1 MSATNFRRV
10 QNNCRLQNGLTVN
23 SEGRSG
29 GLALMWRDG
38 MNVSI
43 QNYSKHHID
52 SMVRLENNKIIRVT
66 GFYGHANPN
75 RRRSSWDIL
84 RRVGES
90 VKEEWVIGGDFNAI
104 LNDAEKEGGCR
115 GVRAQMNEFKAVM
128 DEMALV
134 DIKPDSG
141 WFTWVN
147 NRDEGRLIKERLD
160 RFLTSVAVVE
170 NFPFIATKV
179 LRQTQSDH
187 DAIILDLWGR
197 KSEAF
202 PKDKRLCFK
211 FDVCWVGNKEAK
223 NVIERGWNSKAD
235 SGKTLKETRRRL
247 DFLYAKEESYWAQR
261 SRSRWLRE
269 GDRNTKFFHAKA
281 TGRLKKNNIERLKD
295 AEGNWV
301 TNSKEICKVAK
312 DYFVSLFRSNSQ
324 NANIQKMGHIKECV
338 TRETNERLNMIYTE
352 EEITQ
357 AIKQMDPN
365 KAPGIDG
372 LSGNFFKH
380 HWEIVGKDTIRY
392 CLDILNGKKDISC
405 LNDTMIILIP
415 KTRDPCELTNFR
427 PISLCRFV
435 YKIISKVYAN
445 RQNQSAFVPGRMIH
459 YNILIA
465 HELLHYLKSS
475 KNGPN
480 KGLVVKLDM
489 SKAYDHV

>member
-1 MSATNFRRV
+1 MKFLSWNCRGLGNSAKIRKLKQLLAVNNPDIIFLSETKMSATDFRRV
-10 QNNCRLQNGLTVN
+10 QNNCRLQNGLAVN

-52 SMVRLENNKIIRVT
+52 SMVRLENNKTIRVT

-90 VKEEWVIGGDFNAI
+90 VREEWVIGGDFNAI
-104 LNDAEKEGGCR
+104 LNDAEKEGGRR

-141 WFTWVN
+141 WFTWVK

-187 DAIILDLWGR
+187 D
-197 KSEAF
+197 
-202 PKDKRLCFK
+202 
-211 FDVCWVGNKEAK
+211 NKEAK
-223 NVIERGWNSKAD
+223 NVIERAWNSEGTDYGDKMDRVRSALGPWQCKKFGKMKNEMRKLEKQIEVVIDSASKED

-269 GDRNTKFFHAKA
+269 GDRNTRFFHAKA
-281 TGRLKKNNIERLKD
+281 TG
-295 AEGNWV
+295 
-301 TNSKEICKVAK
+301 
-312 DYFVSLFRSNSQ
+312 
-324 NANIQKMGHIKECV
+324 
-338 TRETNERLNMIYTE
+338 
-352 EEITQ
+352 
-357 AIKQMDPN
+357 
-365 KAPGIDG
+365 
-372 LSGNFFKH
+372 
-380 HWEIVGKDTIRY
+380 
-392 CLDILNGKKDISC
+392 
-405 LNDTMIILIP
+405 
-415 KTRDPCELTNFR
+415 
-427 PISLCRFV
+427 
-435 YKIISKVYAN
+435 
-445 RQNQSAFVPGRMIH
+445 
-459 YNILIA
+459 
-465 HELLHYLKSS
+465 
-475 KNGPN
+475 
-480 KGLVVKLDM
+480 
-489 SKAYDHV
+489 

>member
-1 MSATNFRRV
+1 MKFLSWNCRGLGNSAKIRELKQLLAVNNPNIIFLSETKMSATDFRRV

-90 VKEEWVIGGDFNAI
+90 VREEWVIGGDFNAI
-104 LNDAEKEGGCR
+104 LNDAEKEGGR
-115 GVRAQMNEFKAVM
+115 KGVRAQMNEFKAVM

-197 KSEAF
+197 KSKTF

-211 FDVCWVGNKEAK
+211 FDVCSVGNKEAK
-223 NVIERGWNSKAD
+223 NVIERGWNSEGTDYGEKMDRVRSALGPWQCKKFGKMKNEMRKLEKQIEVVIDSTSKAD

-281 TGRLKKNNIERLKD
+281 TGRLKKNNIERLK
-295 AEGNWV
+295 
-301 TNSKEICKVAK
+301 
-312 DYFVSLFRSNSQ
+312 
-324 NANIQKMGHIKECV
+324 
-338 TRETNERLNMIYTE
+338 
-352 EEITQ
+352 
-357 AIKQMDPN
+357 
-365 KAPGIDG
+365 
-372 LSGNFFKH
+372 
-380 HWEIVGKDTIRY
+380 
-392 CLDILNGKKDISC
+392 
-405 LNDTMIILIP
+405 
-415 KTRDPCELTNFR
+415 
-427 PISLCRFV
+427 
-435 YKIISKVYAN
+435 
-445 RQNQSAFVPGRMIH
+445 
-459 YNILIA
+459 
-465 HELLHYLKSS
+465 
-475 KNGPN
+475 
-480 KGLVVKLDM
+480 
-489 SKAYDHV
+489 

>member
-1 MSATNFRRV
+1 MKFLSWNCRGLGNSAKIRELKQLLAVNNPDIIFLSEIKMSATDLRRV
-10 QNNCRLQNGLTVN
+10 QNNCRLQNGLDVN

-29 GLALMWRDG
+29 GLALIWRDG

-52 SMVRLENNKIIRVT
+52 SMVRLENNKTIRVT
-66 GFYGHANPN
+66 GFYGRANLN

-90 VKEEWVIGGDFNAI
+90 VREEWVIGGDFNAI
-104 LNDAEKEGGCR
+104 LNDAEKEGGR
-115 GVRAQMNEFKAVM
+115 KGLRAQMNEFKAVM

-147 NRDEGRLIKERLD
+147 NREEGRLIKERLD

-197 KSEAF
+197 KPKPF
-202 PKDKRLCFK
+202 PKDKRLCFN

-223 NVIERGWNSKAD
+223 NVIERAWNNEGTDYGDKMDRVRSALGPWQCKKFGKMKNEMRKLEKQIEVVIDSASKAD

-247 DFLYAKEESYWAQR
+247 DFLYTKEESYWAQR

-269 GDRNTKFFHAKA
+269 GDRNTRFFHAKA

-324 NANIQKMGHIKECV
+324 NANIQEMGHIKECV

-380 HWEIVGKDTIRY
+380 HWEI
-392 CLDILNGKKDISC
+392 
-405 LNDTMIILIP
+405 
-415 KTRDPCELTNFR
+415 
-427 PISLCRFV
+427 
-435 YKIISKVYAN
+435 
-445 RQNQSAFVPGRMIH
+445 
-459 YNILIA
+459 
-465 HELLHYLKSS
+465 
-475 KNGPN
+475 
-480 KGLVVKLDM
+480 
-489 SKAYDHV
+489 

>member
-1 MSATNFRRV
+1 MKFLSWNCRGLGNSAKIRKLKQLLAVNNPDIIFLSETKMSATDFRRV
-10 QNNCRLQNGLTVN
+10 QNNCRLQNGLAVN

-52 SMVRLENNKIIRVT
+52 SMVRLENNKTIRVT

-90 VKEEWVIGGDFNAI
+90 VREEWVIGGDFNAI
-104 LNDAEKEGGCR
+104 LNDAEKEGGRR

-197 KSEAF
+197 KLKAF
-202 PKDKRLCFK
+202 PKDKRLFFK

-223 NVIERGWNSKAD
+223 NVIERAWNSEGTDYGDKMDRNEMRKLEKQIEVVIDSASKED

-269 GDRNTKFFHAKA
+269 GDRNTRFFHAKA

-312 DYFVSLFRSNSQ
+312 DYFVSLFRSHSQ
-324 NANIQKMGHIKECV
+324 NANIQEMGHIKECV

-357 AIKQMDPN
+357 TIKQMDPN
-365 KAPGIDG
+365 KAPGID
-372 LSGNFFKH
+372 
-380 HWEIVGKDTIRY
+380 VGKDTIRY

-415 KTRDPCELTNFR
+415 KTRDPCELTNF
-427 PISLCRFV
+427 
-435 YKIISKVYAN
+435 
-445 RQNQSAFVPGRMIH
+445 
-459 YNILIA
+459 
-465 HELLHYLKSS
+465 
-475 KNGPN
+475 
-480 KGLVVKLDM
+480 
-489 SKAYDHV
+489 